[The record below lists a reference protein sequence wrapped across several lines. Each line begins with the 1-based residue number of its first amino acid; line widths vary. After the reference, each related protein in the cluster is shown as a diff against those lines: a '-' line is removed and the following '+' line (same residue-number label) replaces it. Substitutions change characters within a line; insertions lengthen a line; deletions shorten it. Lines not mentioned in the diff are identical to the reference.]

1 MTTSVVRFTL
11 SVSIVS
17 HRLATGASFGDIAAQ
32 AAAMPSGSKV
42 AASRQAP
49 TATPIVG
56 DSANQPAM
64 EDMDPGHDFDLSM
77 PDFADV
83 APETVGGGDDDDV
96 AENEDEALDVR
107 YGAMARGTAVIF
119 ACVDIQSP
127 TSRPGKLALMAVPR
141 PATKASAKHE
151 LDESGNSYVICI
163 RQEFANN
170 DSSEHSVICSLC
182 SVRGNVTR

>member
-107 YGAMARGTAVIF
+107 YDTVPWHVALQSYLPASTSNPRLPARGNW
-119 ACVDIQSP
+119 
-127 TSRPGKLALMAVPR
+127 
-141 PATKASAKHE
+141 H
-151 LDESGNSYVICI
+151 
-163 RQEFANN
+163 
-170 DSSEHSVICSLC
+170 
-182 SVRGNVTR
+182 

>member
-1 MTTSVVRFTL
+1 
-11 SVSIVS
+11 
-17 HRLATGASFGDIAAQ
+17 
-32 AAAMPSGSKV
+32 
-42 AASRQAP
+42 
-49 TATPIVG
+49 
-56 DSANQPAM
+56 
-64 EDMDPGHDFDLSM
+64 M
-77 PDFADV
+77 PDFADVHV

-96 AENEDEALDVR
+96 AEDQDALDVR
-107 YGAMARGTAVIF
+107 YGAMARSTAVIF

-127 TSRPGKLALMAVPR
+127 TARRPGKLALMAVPR